1 MKEEEDR
8 RRAKELEELIKKE
21 QERQR
26 QVLETEARR
35 IREEEE
41 ARLRLIAFQE
51 AQRIGLNI
59 DDIFIFINKTLV
71 FGHFEYYNA

>member
-59 DDIFIFINKTLV
+59 DDIFIFIKTLG

>member
-59 DDIFIFINKTLV
+59 DDIFIYIKTSG